1 LADLIRS
8 LGLALVGTMHPK
20 MLWLSFRP
28 FLIVSIFWGCVI
40 WLIWSPALEILRNFL
55 TTSIFTSWIQNGLEF
70 VGFDQARAW
79 VAPLFLVILLIP
91 IIAIS
96 LLVFI
101 AFSTVPAVVDS
112 VVKQNAYKDLA
123 RVPGGSFVGSF
134 FYTLWSAF
142 LCLALVMLTLPVWWI
157 PPLFAIFPPLLWGWL
172 TMRLMAYDVLLNHA
186 SSEERNQLL
195 EEHRW
200 TLLGMGVIAGM
211 IGAVPTFFWAT
222 SVFALVLFP
231 FVSFVA
237 LWIYSLIFIFSAL
250 WFSHFLLNALKKLRE
265 KQSSN
270 TIDEPG
276 TLLAN
281 QESSTRPGVIDG

>member
-1 LADLIRS
+1 MSDLIRS

-28 FLIVSIFWGCVI
+28 FLIVSIFWGVVI
-40 WLIWSPALEILRNFL
+40 WLIWSPALEILRTFL
-55 TTSIFTSWIQNGLEF
+55 TASIFTSWIQSGLEY
-70 VGFDQARAW
+70 VGFDEARAW
-79 VAPLFLVILLIP
+79 IAPLFLVILLIP

-112 VVKQNAYKDLA
+112 VVKQKAYEGLIRIK
-123 RVPGGSFVGSF
+123 GGSFVGSF
-134 FYTLWSAF
+134 FYTLWSA
-142 LCLALVMLTLPVWWI
+142 LICLALVMLTLPVWWI
-157 PPLFAIFPPLLWGWL
+157 PPLFAILPPLLWGWL
-172 TMRLMAYDVLLNHA
+172 TMRLMAYDVLLDHA
-186 SSEERNQLL
+186 TPDERNQLL

-200 TLLGMGVIAGM
+200 TLLGMGVVAGM

-222 SVFALVLFP
+222 SVLALVLFP

-250 WFSHFLLNALKKLRE
+250 WFSHFLLHALKQLRQKE
-265 KQSSN
+265 HMN
-270 TIDEPG
+270 TIDTSA
-276 TLLAN
+276 TLITN
-281 QESSTRPGVIDG
+281 PSNPGVIDG

>member
-1 LADLIRS
+1 LSDLIRS

-28 FLIVSIFWGCVI
+28 FLIVSIFWGVVI
-40 WLIWSPALEILRNFL
+40 WLIWSPALEMLRTFL
-55 TTSIFTSWIQNGLEF
+55 TASIFTSWIQSGLEY
-70 VGFDQARAW
+70 VGFDEARAW
-79 VAPLFLVILLIP
+79 IAPLFLVILLIP

-112 VVKQNAYKDLA
+112 VAKQKAYEGIMRIK
-123 RVPGGSFVGSF
+123 GGSFVGSF

-142 LCLALVMLTLPVWWI
+142 ICLALVMLTLPVWWI
-157 PPLFAIFPPLLWGWL
+157 PPLFAILPPLLWGWL
-172 TMRLMAYDVLLNHA
+172 TMRLMAYDVLLDHA
-186 SSEERNQLL
+186 TPDERNQLL

-200 TLLGMGVIAGM
+200 TLLGMGVVAGM

-222 SVFALVLFP
+222 SVLALVLFP

-250 WFSHFLLNALKKLRE
+250 WFSHFLLYALKQLRQKE
-265 KQSSN
+265 HMN
-270 TIDEPG
+270 TIDTSATLIANTSNPG
-276 TLLAN
+276 A
-281 QESSTRPGVIDG
+281 IDG

>member
-1 LADLIRS
+1 LSDLIRS

-28 FLIVSIFWGCVI
+28 FLIVSIFWGVVI
-40 WLIWSPALEILRNFL
+40 WLIWSPALEMLRTFL
-55 TTSIFTSWIQNGLEF
+55 TASIFTSWIQSGLEY
-70 VGFDQARAW
+70 VGFDEARAW
-79 VAPLFLVILLIP
+79 IAPLFLVILLIP

-112 VVKQNAYKDLA
+112 VVKQKAYEGLVRIK
-123 RVPGGSFVGSF
+123 GGSFVGSF
-134 FYTLWSAF
+134 FYTLWSA
-142 LCLALVMLTLPVWWI
+142 LICLALVMLTLPVWWI
-157 PPLFAIFPPLLWGWL
+157 PPLFAILPPLLWGWL
-172 TMRLMAYDVLLNHA
+172 TMRLMAYDVLLDHA
-186 SSEERNQLL
+186 TPDERNQLL

-200 TLLGMGVIAGM
+200 TLLGMGVVAGI

-222 SVFALVLFP
+222 SVLALVLFP

-250 WFSHFLLNALKKLRE
+250 WFSHFLLHALKQLRQKE
-265 KQSSN
+265 HKN
-270 TIDEPG
+270 TIDTSA
-276 TLLAN
+276 TLITN
-281 QESSTRPGVIDG
+281 PSNPGVIDG